1 MSEIIIQAENIS
13 KMYHLGTI
21 GSGSLRRDMQH
32 WWDRKIF
39 NKQDPNQYIMGGEKI
54 DNNEFVWALKNID
67 FELKQGEALGIIGHN
82 GAGKSTLLK
91 ILSRII
97 KPTEGIVRGRGRIS
111 SLLEVGTGFHADLTG
126 RENIFISGHILG
138 MKKAEIQQKFDEI
151 VDFSGISAFIDT
163 PVKRYSSGMYVRLAF
178 AVAAHLEPDI
188 LIIDE
193 VLAVGDADFQ
203 KKCLGKMNDA
213 SSQSG
218 RTVIFVS
225 HNLQAVNNLCSKALW
240 LDKGSI
246 RSRGNTKLVIND
258 YLYTLL
264 KKNWIKQFSTINEA
278 PGNDFIRVLYVE
290 LIPQFK
296 DTNAVIDIRTS
307 LTIKFRFYNECDDI
321 MLAAGVHLFTISG
334 ECIFDVSDDPILCKK
349 GIVEGTCEI
358 PGDFLNNGSYYIS
371 IIFVENSS
379 KQLYYYEECLS
390 FEVEDFRENMNWYG
404 QWMGYVRPKFPV
416 KLIQFEI
423 N

>member
-1 MSEIIIQAENIS
+1 MSDIVIQAENIS
-13 KMYHLGTI
+13 KMYQLGSI
-21 GSGSLRRDMQH
+21 GSGSLRRDMQY
-32 WWDRKIF
+32 WWEREILKKE
-39 NKQDPNQYIMGGEKI
+39 NPNQYINGSNKI
-54 DNNEFVWALKNID
+54 DNADRIWALKNVN
-67 FELKQGEALGIIGHN
+67 FELKQGEALGIIGSN

-91 ILSRII
+91 VLSRII

-111 SLLEVGTGFHADLTG
+111 SLLEVGTGFHAELTG

-138 MKKAEIQQKFDEI
+138 MKKTEILAKFDEI
-151 VDFSGISAFIDT
+151 VDFSGVEAFIDT

-188 LIIDE
+188 LIVDE

-213 SSQSG
+213 SNKSG
-218 RTVIFVS
+218 RTIIFVS
-225 HNLQAVNNLCSKALW
+225 HNLQAVNNLCTNALW
-240 LDKGSI
+240 LEKGSI

-258 YLYTLL
+258 YLNTLH

-296 DTNAVIDIRTS
+296 DTNAVIDIRTT
-307 LTIKFRFYNECDDI
+307 LTIKFRFYNGFDDI
-321 MLAAGVHLFTISG
+321 MLAAGIHLFTISG
-334 ECIFDVSDDPILCKK
+334 ECIFDVSDNPILCKK
-349 GIVEGTCEI
+349 GIVEGECEI
-358 PGDFLNNGSYYIS
+358 PGNFLNNGSYYIS

-416 KLIQFEI
+416 KLKQFEI
-423 N
+423 H

>member
-258 YLYTLL
+258 YLNTLHN
-264 KKNWIKQFSTINEA
+264 KNWIKQFSTINEA

-307 LTIKFRFYNECDDI
+307 LTIKFRFYNECNDI

-358 PGDFLNNGSYYIS
+358 PGNFLNNGSYYIS

-423 N
+423 H

>member
-213 SSQSG
+213 SSKSG

-225 HNLQAVNNLCSKALW
+225 HNLQAVTNLCSQALW

-258 YLYTLL
+258 YLNTLL

-307 LTIKFRFYNECDDI
+307 LTIKFRFYNGFDDI

-349 GIVEGTCEI
+349 GIVEGECKI
-358 PGDFLNNGSYYIS
+358 PGNFLNNGSYYIS

-416 KLIQFEI
+416 KLTQFEI
-423 N
+423 H